1 MLIGKMSNI
10 EMRVSFS
17 DEKTIL
23 RNLRLSTSPED
34 KNMVKIDME
43 EDLLIYSFKSIKV
56 TSVYSLADEL
66 LKSYDVIK
74 KMEKLGD

>member
-23 RNLRLSTSPED
+23 RNLSLSTGPED

-43 EDLLIYSFKSIKV
+43 EDLLIYSFESIKV
-56 TSVYSLADEL
+56 TSVYSLTDEL

>member
-17 DEKTIL
+17 DEKRIL
-23 RNLRLSTSPED
+23 RNLSLSTGPED

-43 EDLLIYSFKSIKV
+43 EDLLSYRFESIKV

>member
-23 RNLRLSTSPED
+23 WNLSLSTGPED

>member
-23 RNLRLSTSPED
+23 WNLSLSTGPED

-43 EDLLIYSFKSIKV
+43 EDLLNSYSQI
-56 TSVYSLADEL
+56 TSRPSTFP
-66 LKSYDVIK
+66 
-74 KMEKLGD
+74 MT

>member
-23 RNLRLSTSPED
+23 RNLRLSTGPED

-43 EDLLIYSFKSIKV
+43 EDLLIYSFESIKV

>member
-23 RNLRLSTSPED
+23 WNLSLSTGPED

-43 EDLLIYSFKSIKV
+43 EDLLIYSFESIKV